1 MQRGKFCSWKKY
13 IGVIGAIGFFW
24 LSFGSNGRTIATID
38 LEPDT
43 SAFTATVEERVPSL
57 VDKDGLVLQ
66 VKLGEGK
73 RPYNFLL
80 DTGAEISV
88 LDSAIVQDL
97 ALNRLLDLES
107 HDFAGNSKK
116 VTLYQSK
123 SLTVG
128 SATIY
133 NIPILSVDMKFLQT
147 TYGIPIDGLLGY
159 DFLKHFVVNLDYK
172 NHQVI
177 FSRTNHVSIP
187 SDALMAMMHKNYFA
201 VTLPITIDHM
211 SMDVLLD
218 TGAMGEAFAAPNDLL
233 EKCKIKIYSKGGIV
247 AGAFGYSERDIMAR
261 AEVRVGKYTFKNT
274 SIMSSQL
281 PLAGHKFLSQFNVI
295 LDYPDQKAWLI
306 PNGKV
311 LLPRDSYHTG
321 LGLVSDENGF
331 LVVRGI
337 WEGSPADVAAI
348 GVGDR
353 ILAIN
358 GIKTPAQTEAYWR
371 VILHDDKIKT
381 LELVIQNSAGIRTIT
396 LKKCNLFAVHRVKT
410 LKR

>member
-1 MQRGKFCSWKKY
+1 MRRGKFCSWRKY
-13 IGVIGAIGFFW
+13 IGVIGTIGVFW
-24 LSFGSNGRTIATID
+24 LSFGSIGSAIAAID

-43 SAFTATVEERVPSL
+43 SVFTAKVEDRVPSL
-57 VDKDGLVLQ
+57 VAKDGLVLQ

-97 ALNRLLDLES
+97 GLNRILDLES

-116 VTLYQSK
+116 VTLYQLK

-128 SATIY
+128 SVAIY
-133 NIPILSVDMKFLQT
+133 NVPILSVDMKFLQT

-177 FSRTNHVSIP
+177 FSRKSYLPIP
-187 SDALMAMMHKNYFA
+187 SDVLMATMHKNYFA
-201 VTLPITIDHM
+201 VTLPIAIDNM

-233 EKCKIKIYSKGGIV
+233 EKCKVKIYSKGGIV
-247 AGAFGYSERDIMAR
+247 AGAFGYSARDIMAK
-261 AEVRVGKYTFKNT
+261 AEVRVGKYTFKNM

-295 LDYPDQKAWLI
+295 LDYPEQKAWLI
-306 PNGKV
+306 PNGKI
-311 LLPRDSYHTG
+311 LLPKDSYHTG
-321 LGLVSDENGF
+321 LGLVSDEQGF
-331 LVVRGI
+331 LVVSGI
-337 WEGSPADVAAI
+337 WEGSPADSAAI
-348 GVGDR
+348 GAGDR

-358 GIKTPAQTEAYWR
+358 GVKTPAETEAYWR

-381 LELVIQNSAGIRTIT
+381 LELVIENSAGIRTII
-396 LKKCNLFAVHRVKT
+396 LKKRDLFTVHRVKT